1 MRVNLISALL
11 STVLSVGITLP
22 ESADA
27 QVYKKAEDRNTNS
40 SVPPQVGSSVTAPRP
55 IYAPE
60 PEFSET
66 ARASGYQGT
75 CVLSLVVGADGK
87 PRDISVVRKLG
98 MHLDEKAIEAVSNWT
113 FEPARKDGKPI
124 AVKIN
129 VEVSFSL
136 FRNVAAKVLSTEAS
150 EQVLEAR
157 SGMQSQIYRLSESQQ
172 PRICPRSSSSSD
184 ARSASTVTIAEL
196 HVEGDLRMPIADR
209 DQIVASLKQQTYSV
223 EADIAS
229 EVSERARAAWQNS
242 GYFNVQVD
250 TNVRV
255 LTSGPDNER
264 AAVTVRVEEGQQYR
278 LEKIRF
284 TNNRAIAN
292 SEALRNLFS
301 LKDSDVFDRAAVAKG
316 LENLRRAYGE
326 YGYINLT
333 AFPDVDFND
342 ERQTI
347 SLNINV
353 DEGKQFYVSRIN
365 LLGLEESIFQNVLK
379 DLPIRPGDVYNQR
392 LIELFLQHE
401 ADLLPT
407 DGSIQP
413 RFNLQLNEAASTV
426 AVTYDFRR
434 CFSR

>member
-1 MRVNLISALL
+1 
-11 STVLSVGITLP
+11 
-22 ESADA
+22 
-27 QVYKKAEDRNTNS
+27 
-40 SVPPQVGSSVTAPRP
+40 
-55 IYAPE
+55 
-60 PEFSET
+60 
-66 ARASGYQGT
+66 
-75 CVLSLVVGADGK
+75 
-87 PRDISVVRKLG
+87 
-98 MHLDEKAIEAVSNWT
+98 
-113 FEPARKDGKPI
+113 
-124 AVKIN
+124 
-129 VEVSFSL
+129 
-136 FRNVAAKVLSTEAS
+136 
-150 EQVLEAR
+150 
-157 SGMQSQIYRLSESQQ
+157 
-172 PRICPRSSSSSD
+172 
-184 ARSASTVTIAEL
+184 
-196 HVEGDLRMPIADR
+196 MPIADR